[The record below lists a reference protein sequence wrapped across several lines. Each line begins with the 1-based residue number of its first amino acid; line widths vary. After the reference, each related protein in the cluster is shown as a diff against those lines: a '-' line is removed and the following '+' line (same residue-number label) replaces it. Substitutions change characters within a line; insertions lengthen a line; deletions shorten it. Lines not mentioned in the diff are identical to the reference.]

1 MKINQVS
8 RLKSRYESLLKSLDT
23 NVKKLSSTCENAQ
36 KRESQICKQA
46 YLILKS
52 KERNL
57 DNYDVITA
65 DVDRVED
72 MKKLLQVMFFK
83 ITSYFSLPENRLFNT
98 IFKF

>member
-1 MKINQVS
+1 MN
-8 RLKSRYESLLKSLDT
+8 RLKFRYEALLKSLDS
-23 NVKKLSSTCENAQ
+23 NIKKLSSICENAQ

-57 DNYDVITA
+57 DNYDMITA

-72 MKKLLQVMFFK
+72 MKKLLQVIFFVIK
-83 ITSYFSLPENRLFNT
+83 T
-98 IFKF
+98 IL